1 MGAVAV
7 LNRIVSVHLI
17 EKVTFKHI
25 LGGKEGDCAD
35 TCWKRVLSRADS
47 LCKGSGAG
55 ACLST
60 RAGE

>member
-7 LNRIVSVHLI
+7 LNRIVSLHLI

-35 TCWKRVLSRADS
+35 ICWKRVLGRGDS

-55 ACLST
+55 AV
-60 RAGE
+60 